1 MKKDITVPDG
11 RRHKRF
17 KGYTVDEMRYKLL
30 VNNFKIKFQQER
42 LMLDL
47 MPPRSR
53 YDQTSGW
60 SRRLDSMINYGQRA
74 FMAFTMARK
83 IILPVHRYFS
93 R

>member
-1 MKKDITVPDG
+1 MKKNIAVPDA
-11 RRHKRF
+11 RQKQF

-30 VNNFKIKFQQER
+30 VNSFKIKVQQER
-42 LMLDL
+42 LMLEL
-47 MPPRSR
+47 MPPATRDGAVR
-53 YDQTSGW
+53 SGW
-60 SRRLDSMINYGQRA
+60 SRRLDTMINYGQLA